1 MNEIESWGD
10 MFLIDF
16 ITNAE
21 ALEHTVRP
29 LELGAPALST
39 VPGVSPR
46 VARVGT
52 RSGLGSLTHP
62 SRV

>member
-1 MNEIESWGD
+1 MESWGD
-10 MFLIDF
+10 MFLIGF

-21 ALEHTVRP
+21 ALERTVRP
-29 LELGAPALST
+29 LGLGAPALST

-46 VARVGT
+46 VARADT
-52 RSGLGSLTHP
+52 RPGLGSLTHP